1 MPINEAT
8 GLSGD
13 MGVTEEMIRTYGD
26 AVWELSLNVQI
37 RRGDPIRA
45 LDFEALVPDP
55 HGLLAHADRFGGY
68 ALVRPSVD
76 PAFRAALES
85 LIDPRLSPGDRL
97 SGIVKAV
104 REAMSPAEFI
114 RLFSPSLHN

>member
-1 MPINEAT
+1 MADDINESLRQQVYAVT
-8 GLSGD
+8 DGR
-13 MGVTEEMIRTYGD
+13 GVDIC
-26 AVWELSLNVQI
+26 L
-37 RRGDPIRA
+37 DPIGGDVFDGSLRA

-85 LIDPRLSPGDRL
+85 LIDPRLSPDDRL

-114 RLFSPSLHN
+114 RLFSPTLHN